1 MRQVGLDDLAVA
13 AGTTTDTVEELVE
26 DGVVAPGADGTF
38 TGSDVRRVRLVL
50 ALRTSGVPFA
60 AVGEAIRK
68 GRLSLDFVDDLA
80 PDPIPLVPETNNELV
95 ERLGLDPEVA
105 LQLGRILG
113 TCALPDDEQVR
124 ADQAEIFELY
134 RAAQET
140 VPLTRAYC
148 ASFARRSKA
157 CGTSSTLNAISPTRY

>member
-80 PDPIPLVPETNNELV
+80 PIRFRSYPRRTTSLSSASASIPRSHCSSAGFSDLRAP
-95 ERLGLDPEVA
+95 RRRAGSRGP
-105 LQLGRILG
+105 GRDLR
-113 TCALPDDEQVR
+113 ALP
-124 ADQAEIFELY
+124 
-134 RAAQET
+134 
-140 VPLTRAYC
+140 
-148 ASFARRSKA
+148 RRTGVG
-157 CGTSSTLNAISPTRY
+157 CP